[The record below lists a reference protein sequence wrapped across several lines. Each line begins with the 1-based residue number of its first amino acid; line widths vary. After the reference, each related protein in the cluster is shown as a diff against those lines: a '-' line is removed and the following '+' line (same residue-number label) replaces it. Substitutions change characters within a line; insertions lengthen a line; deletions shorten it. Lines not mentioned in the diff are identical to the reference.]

1 MNIEIVRDREM
12 VVYREGLNWEVE
24 FFPNPQKI

>member
-1 MNIEIVRDREM
+1 MNIEFVRDREM

-24 FFPNPQKI
+24 FFPNLQKI